1 MKVTTLVRKVKTKEK
16 TTGIIYMRVF
26 EKNKTDFRLATNL
39 TVIPEYWDNKR
50 QCYSETTPESEI
62 PVALQK
68 AFNNKISSA
77 IKKLNENITS
87 EGATPNWLKSQL
99 NSLGLSENKEFPQ
112 MKEDLKTI
120 YLPQRPKKKGGRS
133 LLDSFKQYLDESTFN
148 DWHRQAQTS
157 VMNRLQRYEKWI
169 SFRTSNPDYVLYL
182 NEMDKE
188 QVEDYA
194 SFMEHEHEYY
204 AAYPEFYRQFNL
216 RNPKWIRA
224 VSKNTI
230 SCGLKRLFMFLNWA
244 VNKGYLQDTS
254 FRNVT
259 ADQQI
264 YGTPYYLTIE
274 ERDKILYLDLTDSPR
289 LERHRDKFIFQC
301 LIGCRSND
309 LDLFTWDHISG
320 EFLEYIPHKN
330 LLAGRTQTVRVPL
343 CDKAIEILERQD
355 PESEYLFR
363 HFCGDLY
370 RQDIKKIVKLAGIE
384 RKVTVIDPLT
394 RKAVQ
399 KPLYV
404 CASSHLARRTFIGN
418 LYKKIKDPELIA
430 SLTGHVEKSMSF
442 IRYRDIDDDI
452 KREVLNLIEG

>member
-1 MKVTTLVRKVKTKEK
+1 M
-16 TTGIIYMRVF
+16 
-26 EKNKTDFRLATNL
+26 
-39 TVIPEYWDNKR
+39 
-50 QCYSETTPESEI
+50 
-62 PVALQK
+62 
-68 AFNNKISSA
+68 
-77 IKKLNENITS
+77 
-87 EGATPNWLKSQL
+87 
-99 NSLGLSENKEFPQ
+99 
-112 MKEDLKTI
+112 
-120 YLPQRPKKKGGRS
+120 
-133 LLDSFKQYLDESTFN
+133 
-148 DWHRQAQTS
+148 
-157 VMNRLQRYEKWI
+157 
-169 SFRTSNPDYVLYL
+169 
-182 NEMDKE
+182 
-188 QVEDYA
+188 
-194 SFMEHEHEYY
+194 
-204 AAYPEFYRQFNL
+204 

-244 VNKGYLQDTS
+244 VNKGYLKDTS

>member
-99 NSLGLSENKEFPQ
+99 NALGLSENKEFPQ

-194 SFMEHEHEYY
+194 SFMEHEH
-204 AAYPEFYRQFNL
+204 
-216 RNPKWIRA
+216 KI
-224 VSKNTI
+224 NTMLHI
-230 SCGLKRLFMFLNWA
+230 LN
-244 VNKGYLQDTS
+244 
-254 FRNVT
+254 F
-259 ADQQI
+259 
-264 YGTPYYLTIE
+264 
-274 ERDKILYLDLTDSPR
+274 TDSS
-289 LERHRDKFIFQC
+289 I
-301 LIGCRSND
+301 
-309 LDLFTWDHISG
+309 
-320 EFLEYIPHKN
+320 
-330 LLAGRTQTVRVPL
+330 
-343 CDKAIEILERQD
+343 
-355 PESEYLFR
+355 
-363 HFCGDLY
+363 
-370 RQDIKKIVKLAGIE
+370 
-384 RKVTVIDPLT
+384 
-394 RKAVQ
+394 
-399 KPLYV
+399 
-404 CASSHLARRTFIGN
+404 
-418 LYKKIKDPELIA
+418 
-430 SLTGHVEKSMSF
+430 
-442 IRYRDIDDDI
+442 
-452 KREVLNLIEG
+452 